1 MEVFVNQI
9 KSLQSY
15 VMHKEDAVIEVS
27 RLREELNRH
36 NYLYYVLARPEIS
49 DREFDR
55 MMERLLALET
65 EFPDLVTPDS
75 PSVRV
80 GGQIT
85 REFPVVRHTEPMLS
99 LSNTYSGEEV
109 EEFFRRVQR
118 LLPGEAAE
126 EVKFVAELKFDGVA
140 VSLLYRDGLLVRGAT
155 RGDGRR
161 GDDITPNLRTVGT
174 VPLRLSGH
182 GGEDGAF
189 LEGEVEV
196 RGEVFMRRD
205 AFLRLN
211 EGRPEE
217 EQFANPR
224 NATAGTLKLQD
235 SREVARRSMMF
246 VAYYL
251 RGDAFEGLRHM
262 ERLGRLEDAGFFT
275 GGQYRLCGGM
285 EDIRAFIDEWADRR
299 AELPYEIDG
308 IVLKLDDS
316 RYWQELGATSKSP
329 RWAIAYKYPAEQAET
344 VIRDVVFQVGR
355 LGTITPVAELVPVSL
370 AGTTVSRSTLHN
382 FDEIRRLDVR
392 IGDHVVIEKSG
403 EIIPKVIRV
412 LDAKRADGSRPIEV
426 PHTCPSCG
434 TRLERRDEEVNWY
447 CPNEEGCKAQQRAR
461 ILHFASRNAMDI
473 KSLGKAL
480 VEQLVA
486 RGLVTDSGDLYALTK
501 EVLAGLD
508 RMGERSAANLLDAL
522 DASKRQ
528 PYERVLFALGIRHVG
543 IATARELALAYP
555 SIGTLSEA
563 GSEELAAVADI
574 GPVIAGSIREYFS
587 SPRTTRLLEKL
598 RDAGLHFEAEAPA
611 GLVNRNFEGMSVLF
625 TGTLERHTRQQ
636 AAALVE
642 ERGGREVKSISR
654 KTDLL
659 VVGRDAGG
667 KLQKARKLDVKVVTE
682 EDFEKM
688 L

>member
-9 KSLQSY
+9 TDLQSY
-15 VMHKEDAVIEVS
+15 VMHKEDAATEIA

-49 DREFDR
+49 DREYDR
-55 MMERLLALET
+55 MMAQLLALES

-75 PSVRV
+75 PSMRV
-80 GGQIT
+80 GGQVT
-85 REFPVVRHTEPMLS
+85 REFPVVRHSEPMLS
-99 LSNTYSGEEV
+99 LSNTYSQEEV
-109 EEFFRRVQR
+109 GEFYRRVLR
-118 LLPGEAAE
+118 LLPGEGSGEAS
-126 EVKFVAELKFDGVA
+126 FVAELKFDGVA

-155 RGDGRR
+155 RGDGRQ
-161 GDDITPNLRTVGT
+161 GDDITPNLRTVGS

-182 GGEDGAF
+182 GGKDGAF

-205 AFLRLN
+205 DFLRLN

-235 SREVARRSMMF
+235 SAEVARREMMF

-251 RGDAFEGLRHM
+251 KGEAFEGLRHL
-262 ERLGRLEDAGFFT
+262 ERLRCLEDAGFFT
-275 GGQYRLCGGM
+275 GGHYRLCDSLD
-285 EDIRAFIDEWADRR
+285 EIRAFIDEWGERR

-308 IVLKLDDS
+308 IVLKLDES

-355 LGTITPVAELVPVSL
+355 LGTITPVAELEPVSL

-382 FDEIRRLDVR
+382 FDEISRLDAR

-412 LDAKRADGSRPIEV
+412 LVEKRAAESLPIKV
-426 PHTCPSCG
+426 PHSCPSCG
-434 TRLERRDEEVNWY
+434 TPLEKREEEVNWY
-447 CPNEEGCKAQQRAR
+447 CPNEEGCPAQQRAR

-480 VEQLVA
+480 VEQLVS
-486 RGLVTDSGDLYALTK
+486 RGLAADPGDLYTLTK
-501 EVLAGLD
+501 EELAGLD
-508 RMGERSAANLLDAL
+508 RMGERSAANLLLAL
-522 DASKRQ
+522 DASREQ

-543 IATARELALAYP
+543 LATARELAAAYP
-555 SIGTLSEA
+555 SIEELSRA
-563 GSEELAAVADI
+563 GREELAAVADI
-574 GPVIAGSIREYFS
+574 GPVIAESIEEYFGS
-587 SPRTTRLLEKL
+587 SRTGALLRKL
-598 RDAGLHFEAEAPA
+598 RDAGLHFQAEAPA

-625 TGTLERHTRQQ
+625 TGTLERHTRQE

-642 ERGGREVKSISR
+642 ERGGREVKSISK

-659 VVGRDAGG
+659 VVGRDAGS
-667 KLQKARKLDVKVVTE
+667 KLQKAGKLGVKVVTE
-682 EDFEKM
+682 DDFEKM